1 MSPNTMTET
10 GQQMVETV
18 IEMLSSWGLQVVG
31 AVALLIVGRLI
42 AARAG
47 RLTRSSL
54 TRANADPQLVPFFG
68 QAVHYFLLVIVIVAV
83 LQLFGV
89 ETTSLVAVIG
99 AAGLAVG
106 LALQGTL
113 SSFSAGVMLLI
124 MRPFKIGDSISVSGS
139 TGVVIEVTLFVTTLN
154 TSDNLRIIIPN
165 SAVYGATIKNFSTN
179 EKRRIDI
186 VVGISYSDDIGQ
198 AMDSIRAI
206 LAAEDRIL
214 QDPAPSVA
222 VTELA
227 DSSVN
232 IRVRPWVVSGDY
244 GAVRGDLTRAL
255 KEGMEASG
263 CSFPFPQQD
272 LHLVSTPN
280 SP

>member
-232 IRVRPWVVSGDY
+232 ILVRPWVVSGDY

>member
-1 MSPNTMTET
+1 
-10 GQQMVETV
+10 
-18 IEMLSSWGLQVVG
+18 LW
-31 AVALLIVGRLI
+31 ARLLL
-42 AARAG
+42 
-47 RLTRSSL
+47 
-54 TRANADPQLVPFFG
+54 
-68 QAVHYFLLVIVIVAV
+68 
-83 LQLFGV
+83 
-89 ETTSLVAVIG
+89 
-99 AAGLAVG
+99 
-106 LALQGTL
+106 
-113 SSFSAGVMLLI
+113 
-124 MRPFKIGDSISVSGS
+124 RPFKIGDSISVSGS